1 MIGCIMKNWIPKI
14 LAYILM
20 LPVMVIAIF
29 VAIIWNGYLIMDLLI
44 GDIRR
49 KGKKEIKQI
58 NQKDYK

>member
-1 MIGCIMKNWIPKI
+1 MKNWIPKI

-58 NQKDYK
+58 NRKDYK

>member
-1 MIGCIMKNWIPKI
+1 MKNWIPKI

-20 LPVMVIAIF
+20 LPVMVIGIF

>member
-1 MIGCIMKNWIPKI
+1 MKNWIPKI

-29 VAIIWNGYLIMDLLI
+29 VAIIWNGYLMMDLLI

-58 NQKDYK
+58 NRKDYK